1 MNCPNCGADV
11 KNMEIH
17 RKLCAGKAT
26 IEAPPVPT
34 PVPIYETLTP
44 GTAAWIECWKSHPE
58 YQGAMLVIQERL
70 RAKECAPAKIPET
83 DDLVRFWDELDKGQM
98 NLAEPIES
106 KPSVENGRYH
116 VFNPEVD
123 PDFLVSED
131 IKAELAIADKISA
144 KHPVNILVTGQ
155 PGGGK
160 TSLGLQFAAV
170 YKRPCVV
177 VDFGSL
183 QEPQEL
189 FHTTYLTSKNG
200 VSETDIRESGF
211 VRGLET
217 PRCVV
222 VKDELNRPENE
233 RVLNVLL
240 PFLDGRRESYV
251 DYLRRNVRV
260 ADGVIFIATLNEGA
274 MFCGIT
280 QIDTA
285 LRDRYREIHMPYL
298 PLEMEAEVINRK
310 TGVDKSVALMLASF
324 GHKVRIA
331 EAINRKV
338 STRQLL
344 TAAENFAHG
353 DELWRAVSV
362 SIGHHNDIGWRE
374 QVMEVFSFSLTDS
387 TENQK
392 WVAAKARR
400 VRYERL

>member
-1 MNCPNCGADV
+1 METCPNCGADV
-11 KNMEIH
+11 KNMEMH
-17 RKLCAGKAT
+17 RKLCSGKPTTA
-26 IEAPPVPT
+26 AVVSPMPAPVPF
-34 PVPIYETLTP
+34 YEALTP
-44 GTAAWIECWKSHPE
+44 GTGAWIEYWKSHPE
-58 YQGAMLVIQERL
+58 YQGAMLVIQKRYE
-70 RAKECAPAKIPET
+70 AAHPWPVDAPIEPAKPITNPVPTET
-83 DDLVRFWDELDKGQM
+83 S
-98 NLAEPIES
+98 P
-106 KPSVENGRYH
+106 PVENGRYH
-116 VFNPEVD
+116 VFHPEVD

-131 IKAELAIADKISA
+131 VKAELAIAEKVSQ

-160 TSLGLQFAAV
+160 TTLGLQYAAK
-170 YKRPCVV
+170 YHRSCVV

-222 VKDELNRPENE
+222 VLDELNRPENE

-285 LRDRYREIHMPYL
+285 LRDRFRELHMPYL
-298 PLEMEAEVINRK
+298 PLEMEAEVIEKK
-310 TGVDKSVALMLASF
+310 TGVAKNIALMLASF

-374 QVMEVFSFSLTDS
+374 QVMEVFSFSLTDAD
-387 TENQK
+387 ENQK
-392 WVAAKARR
+392 WVAAKARK